1 MYKEKELTTLTLF
14 YLNNTNK
21 FWAFKQMGLVHK
33 NLKNVSGLKFFKL
46 LGTGGGAGFSL
57 RPDFSTYAFLG
68 VWDEQHY
75 AESFFAL
82 HPFFLQYTT
91 KAVSYRTF
99 YLRPIHVYGQWS
111 NQQPFSVYETDNK
124 EAPVPIA
131 IITRATLRWQRLL
144 SFWKAVPFA
153 SKAIEKAQGIIFYK
167 GIGEWPFVQQATFS
181 IWDDFEAVKNFAYK
195 GNAHAK
201 IIKQT
206 RKNKW
211 YKEDLFSRFEILKDT
226 GKLATK

>member
-1 MYKEKELTTLTLF
+1 MQKEKEITTLTLF
-14 YLNNTNK
+14 HLKKNK
-21 FWAFKQMGLVHK
+21 FWAFKQMGLVGQNLHK
-33 NLKNVSGLKFFKL
+33 VLGLKFFKV
-46 LGTGGGAGFSL
+46 LGTGGGNGFSL

-68 VWDEQHY
+68 VWKDVQH
-75 AESFFAL
+75 AESFFDS
-82 HPFFLQYTT
+82 HPFFQQYLN
-91 KAVSYRTF
+91 KADGYRTF
-99 YLRPIHVYGQWS
+99 YLRPIHVYGLWS
-111 NQQPFSVYETDNK
+111 GQQPFTVTKSDKKTT
-124 EAPVPIA
+124 PVPIA

-153 SKAIEKAQGIIFYK
+153 SKAIEAAQGIQFYK

-195 GNAHAK
+195 GKAHAK

-206 RKNKW
+206 RKKNW

-226 GKLATK
+226 GNLT

>member
-1 MYKEKELTTLTLF
+1 MHKEKEVTTLTLF
-14 YLNNTNK
+14 YLEKNK
-21 FWAFKQMGLVHK
+21 FWAFKQMGLVGQNLHK
-33 NLKNVSGLKFFKL
+33 TSGLRFFKL

-68 VWDEQHY
+68 VWEKEEQ
-75 AESFFAL
+75 AETFFTI
-82 HPFFLQYTT
+82 HPFFQEY
-91 KAVSYRTF
+91 KKRSAAHRTF
-99 YLRPIHVYGQWS
+99 YLRSIHAYGQWS
-111 NQQPFSVYETDNK
+111 GKQPFQIEKKQDIS
-124 EAPVPIA
+124 AAPIA

-153 SKAIEKAQGIIFYK
+153 SKAIEDADGVQFYK

-195 GNAHAK
+195 GDAHAK

-206 RKNKW
+206 RQNKW
-211 YKEDLFSRFEILKDT
+211 YKEDLFSRFNILKDT
-226 GKLATK
+226 GKLLSK